1 MMKRKQNTAALLERA
16 IEIAIQAHHG
26 QLDKSGA
33 PYILHPLRL
42 MFKVRQPEE
51 KMVAVLHDVVE
62 DSDWT
67 LAKLRK
73 EGFPKSVLVAIDH
86 LTRREPESYEVFVN
100 RSIRNPLAKKIKI
113 CDLEDNLNPL
123 RHRELDEKAV
133 AKLTRHHL
141 SWYRIMG
148 QEFY

>member
-1 MMKRKQNTAALLERA
+1 MKRKQNTADLLERA
-16 IEIAIQAHHG
+16 IEIAVQAHHG
-26 QLDKSGA
+26 QRDKSGA

-42 MFKVRQPEE
+42 MLKARRPEQ

-73 EGFPKSVLVAIDH
+73 AGLPTSVLLAVDH
-86 LTRREPESYEVFVN
+86 LTRRETESYEAFVN
-100 RSIRNPLAKKIKI
+100 RSIRNPLARKIKI
-113 CDLEDNLNPL
+113 LDLEDNLNPL

-133 AKLTRHHL
+133 AKLKRHHQ
-141 SWYRIMG
+141 SWYRIMN